1 MRMVSL
7 CVYATTSSRLTHD
20 QKHPLKQVARQ
31 IYFFKLYGTVQ
42 YAIVF
47 WKASP
52 VPIKDWYD
60 VGLVMG
66 KLTTELWLKYH
77 ATCGLRN
84 GGWVPLTCLAAT
96 PYGTVELLLQ
106 LIHFGYS
113 NSEHV
118 FFGPDATTISR
129 NALLAYQSAKASLSG
144 VTKALKSQGRG
155 SS

>member
-1 MRMVSL
+1 M
-7 CVYATTSSRLTHD
+7 
-20 QKHPLKQVARQ
+20 
-31 IYFFKLYGTVQ
+31 
-42 YAIVF
+42 F

-118 FFGPDATTISR
+118 FFGPDATTISK

-144 VTKALKSQGRG
+144 VTKALKVSVTIKATIKERANLHHVLYRFIVLQGLSINMRVN
-155 SS
+155 